1 MSQSGVSHRGK
12 QGRSEHLTNLI
23 NHTVTA
29 HVALHDIVLG
39 DTQRLLGIVEHA
51 GELRRHVGREGRNH
65 VHIDQLSHNRCGHIV
80 KCDILVL
87 QRLTRTV
94 PPLLHSLI
102 GRNNHHTGIIVQRVL
117 LVVVDILVPSRVEAQ
132 QLIVRNHGLC
142 VGTLVVIDILTIIT

>member
-1 MSQSGVSHRGK
+1 MSQGRISHRGE
-12 QGRSEHLTNLI
+12 QGRCEHLTNLI

-39 DTQRLLGIVEHA
+39 DTQRLLSIVEHA
-51 GELRRHVGREGRNH
+51 GELRRNISREGRNH
-65 VHIDQLSHNRCGHIV
+65 VHIDQLSDDRCGHIV

-102 GRNNHHTGIIVQRVL
+102 GRNNLCSVFCWLSSIYWFHPG
-117 LVVVDILVPSRVEAQ
+117 SK
-132 QLIVRNHGLC
+132 RNNSS
-142 VGTLVVIDILTIIT
+142 